1 MLPPESEEGNVE
13 YKLTLGFQD
22 VDRLAGQLKR
32 RALEGGGEAVYLIGV
47 SDDGR
52 PVGLPDDELVR
63 ALGVLREAARRVGAS
78 LYVLR
83 VSEGVRGKVAE
94 VLVRLVGRE
103 EPPPTVTV
111 VAMGNVD
118 AGKSTLIGV
127 LTTGRLDDGKGAARA
142 FASRYKH
149 EVLSGRTSA
158 VSLRL
163 LGFSGDAVVNHKLVD
178 PLDEAEVYKR
188 SDKLVLLV
196 DVGGHERYLRTAL
209 RGLFS
214 SQPDYVML
222 VVAANSGVQK
232 MTKEHLGIAVALGI
246 PVFVVVTRIDIAPD
260 EVFKRTVDDVVRILK
275 MPGVSKIPFVVRD
288 AGDVVPAAEAMP
300 AGRVA
305 PIFYVSSVTG
315 HGLDLLLRFLSLLP
329 KRRRWD
335 YGGDFLMYVSDIYL
349 VKGVGLV
356 VGGLVERGSLRVG
369 DKIWVGPYGDGGWA
383 QAAVKS
389 IHLNRTPVEAA
400 KAGSFVTVA
409 LDKVDKIEKGMTLS
423 ARPLKA
429 VKEITAEVL
438 VLRHPTVIRPGF
450 SGVLHYKAVRT
461 GGYIKEI
468 DKGELMVGD
477 SGVVKL
483 ELSRPWFIDGGVF
496 VFRNGPTRILGRVL
510 GTDGVAGS

>member
-63 ALGVLREAARRVGAS
+63 ALGVLREAAKRVGAS

-178 PLDEAEVYKR
+178 PLDEA
-188 SDKLVLLV
+188 
-196 DVGGHERYLRTAL
+196 
-209 RGLFS
+209 
-214 SQPDYVML
+214 
-222 VVAANSGVQK
+222 
-232 MTKEHLGIAVALGI
+232 
-246 PVFVVVTRIDIAPD
+246 
-260 EVFKRTVDDVVRILK
+260 
-275 MPGVSKIPFVVRD
+275 
-288 AGDVVPAAEAMP
+288 
-300 AGRVA
+300 
-305 PIFYVSSVTG
+305 
-315 HGLDLLLRFLSLLP
+315 
-329 KRRRWD
+329 
-335 YGGDFLMYVSDIYL
+335 
-349 VKGVGLV
+349 
-356 VGGLVERGSLRVG
+356 
-369 DKIWVGPYGDGGWA
+369 
-383 QAAVKS
+383 
-389 IHLNRTPVEAA
+389 
-400 KAGSFVTVA
+400 
-409 LDKVDKIEKGMTLS
+409 
-423 ARPLKA
+423 
-429 VKEITAEVL
+429 
-438 VLRHPTVIRPGF
+438 
-450 SGVLHYKAVRT
+450 
-461 GGYIKEI
+461 
-468 DKGELMVGD
+468 
-477 SGVVKL
+477 
-483 ELSRPWFIDGGVF
+483 
-496 VFRNGPTRILGRVL
+496 
-510 GTDGVAGS
+510 